1 MSEDRNEPASN
12 TPPPLVP
19 PPVRAPETRPN
30 ETHPDETDAGENT
43 SVDYDRNSDATV
55 DEPDS
60 ARTTNDSADNTPEA
74 DTIPESDDSRFA
86 PDASRSTG
94 SVPAT
99 DSAGERD
106 AANFDDERPVAAQT
120 VVAREPI
127 APPVVATERVAPPVV
142 ARDTA
147 AQPTAVIQ
155 REEPTRSQ
163 PTVPAAQQPERIFV
177 PPAPVEPK
185 RKGNRGIGSLI
196 AVVSVVIFGILYAL
210 VATIIIAVAA
220 PGQNLLTTL
229 TRFLTDP
236 VFYVPG
242 ILFVVGFVV
251 VVLLVNRAAW
261 WAFVLGSLIVG
272 AIVYFGTIGVQLLTE
287 NVFAMT
293 PSAAAAAFAAYA
305 VNPFV
310 IAAALV
316 ARETSMWIGA
326 AISSRGRRMKAR
338 NLTAREEFDKATA
351 AHRAEYDRSY
361 AA

>member
-19 PPVRAPETRPN
+19 PPVRTAENRPN
-30 ETHPDETDAGENT
+30 ETDANETDASENT
-43 SVDYDRNSDATV
+43 SVDYDRDSEVTV
-55 DEPDS
+55 DEPGS
-60 ARTTNDSADNTPEA
+60 ARTTNDSADNT
-74 DTIPESDDSRFA
+74 PESDDSRFA

-94 SVPAT
+94 SVPAA
-99 DSAGERD
+99 DSTGERD
-106 AANFDDERPVAAQT
+106 AANSNDERPAAAQA
-120 VVAREPI
+120 VVAREP
-127 APPVVATERVAPPVV
+127 VAPPVI
-142 ARDTA
+142 ANETA

-155 REEPTRSQ
+155 RDEPTRAQ
-163 PTVPAAQQPERIFV
+163 PTVPTVPAAQQPERIFV

-210 VATIIIAVAA
+210 VATIIVAIAA
-220 PGQNLLTTL
+220 PQQNVLETVL
-229 TRFLTDP
+229 RFLTDP

-242 ILFVVGFVV
+242 ILFVVGFVL

-293 PSAAAAAFAAYA
+293 PSAAAAAFAAFA

-326 AISSRGRRMKAR
+326 AISSRGRRMKSR

>member
-1 MSEDRNEPASN
+1 MSEDRNEPESN

-19 PPVRAPETRPN
+19 PPVRAPDTRS
-30 ETHPDETDAGENT
+30 DETVSGEKT
-43 SVDYDRNSDATV
+43 SVDAEPGSGPRV
-55 DEPDS
+55 DEPVS
-60 ARTTNDSADNTPEA
+60 ARADNNSAEQTPVVS
-74 DTIPESDDSRFA
+74 SDDSRFA
-86 PDASRSTG
+86 PDASRTTG
-94 SVPAT
+94 SVPAAT
-99 DSAGERD
+99 GERD
-106 AANFDDERPVAAQT
+106 VTNSDTERTVA
-120 VVAREPI
+120 
-127 APPVVATERVAPPVV
+127 APPVVASETAAQP
-142 ARDTA
+142 AAHTA
-147 AQPTAVIQ
+147 AQPTAVVQ
-155 REEPTRSQ
+155 HEEPTRVQ
-163 PTVPAAQQPERIFV
+163 PTVPTVPAAQQPERIFV
-177 PPAPVEPK
+177 PPAPVAPK

-210 VATIIIAVAA
+210 VATIIVAVAA

-229 TRFLTDP
+229 TRFLVDP

-242 ILFVVGFVV
+242 ILFVVGFVL

-287 NVFAMT
+287 NVVAMT

-305 VNPFV
+305 INPFV

-316 ARETSMWIGA
+316 ARETSMWLGA
-326 AISSRGRRMKAR
+326 AISSRGRRMKER
-338 NLTAREEFDKATA
+338 NLTARDEYDKATA

>member
-19 PPVRAPETRPN
+19 PPVRAPETRS
-30 ETHPDETDAGENT
+30 DETVSGEKT
-43 SVDYDRNSDATV
+43 SVDAERDSGLSV
-55 DEPDS
+55 DEPVS
-60 ARTTNDSADNTPEA
+60 ARADNNSAEQTPVVS
-74 DTIPESDDSRFA
+74 SDDSRFA
-86 PDASRSTG
+86 PDASRNTG
-94 SVPAT
+94 SVPAAT
-99 DSAGERD
+99 GERD
-106 AANFDDERPVAAQT
+106 VTNDVRNSDTERTVA
-120 VVAREPI
+120 
-127 APPVVATERVAPPVV
+127 APPVVASETAAQPVAH
-142 ARDTA
+142 TA
-147 AQPTAVIQ
+147 AQPTAVVQ
-155 REEPTRSQ
+155 RDEPTRVQ
-163 PTVPAAQQPERIFV
+163 PTVPTVPAAQQPERIFV
-177 PPAPVEPK
+177 PPAPVAPK

-210 VATIIIAVAA
+210 VATIIVAIAA

-242 ILFVVGFVV
+242 ILFVVGFVL

-287 NVFAMT
+287 NVVAMT

-326 AISSRGRRMKAR
+326 AISSRGRRMKER
-338 NLTAREEFDKATA
+338 NLTARDEYDKATA